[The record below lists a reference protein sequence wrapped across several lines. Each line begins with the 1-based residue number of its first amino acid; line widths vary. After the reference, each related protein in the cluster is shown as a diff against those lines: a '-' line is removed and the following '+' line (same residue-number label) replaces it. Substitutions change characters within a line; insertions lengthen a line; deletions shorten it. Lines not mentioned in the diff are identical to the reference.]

1 MKMIITI
8 VKDDEAE
15 KILHSLTSHKYRV
28 TRIASTGGLFR
39 KGNTTLL
46 SGVEDDQVE
55 SFIQTVKNCGLS
67 STPQDKS
74 ATLFVIPVDR
84 YERI

>member
-15 KILHSLTSHKYRV
+15 KIIQSLTSNKYRM

-39 KGNTTLL
+39 RGNTTLL
-46 SGVEDDQVE
+46 SGVEDEQVE
-55 SFIQTVKNCGLS
+55 AFIQTVRNCVS
-67 STPQDKS
+67 SPAPKDKS
-74 ATLFVIPVDR
+74 ITLFVIPVDR

>member
-8 VKDDEAE
+8 IKDDEAE
-15 KILHSLTSHKYRV
+15 KIIQSLTSNKYRV

-46 SGVEDDQVE
+46 SGVEDEVVE
-55 SFIQTVKNCGLS
+55 DFIQNVKESVS
-67 STPQDKS
+67 SRSPKEKIL
-74 ATLFVIPVDR
+74 TLFVIPVDR

>member
-15 KILHSLTSHKYRV
+15 KIIQSLTSNKYRV

-46 SGVEDDQVE
+46 SGVEDELVE
-55 SFIQTVKNCGLS
+55 DFIQNVRKCVS
-67 STPQDKS
+67 SRTPNEKIL
-74 ATLFVIPVDR
+74 TLFVIPVDR